1 VTTYVD
7 TSVLAAYYC
16 PEQLSILAERTLRRL
31 PSPVISELTLV
42 ELTSA
47 ISRKIRE
54 QTLSREEGAR
64 ILTQIETHVEEG
76 YYHIMPVRPR
86 DYRVARA
93 WLGRLQGTLR
103 TLDALHLAVAESD
116 EASMLTADK
125 RLAAEARSL
134 GIPVKLLAIHRRR

>member
-1 VTTYVD
+1 MITYVD

-16 PEQLSILAERTLRRL
+16 PEPLSILAERTLRRL
-31 PSPVISELTLV
+31 SSPIISELTLV

-54 QTLSREEGAR
+54 RTLSREEGAR
-64 ILTQIETHVEEG
+64 ILTQIDAHVEEG
-76 YYHIMPVRPR
+76 YYRIMPVRPR

-93 WLGRLQGTLR
+93 WLGQLQGTLR
-103 TLDALHLAVAESD
+103 TLDALHLAIAESA
-116 EASMLTADK
+116 EASTLTADK

-134 GIPVKLLAIHRRR
+134 GMSVKLLARHRRQ

>member
-16 PEQLSILAERTLRRL
+16 PEPLSIMAERTLRRL
-31 PSPVISELTLV
+31 SSPVISELTLV

-64 ILTQIETHVEEG
+64 ILTQIDAQVE
-76 YYHIMPVRPR
+76 
-86 DYRVARA
+86 D
-93 WLGRLQGTLR
+93 
-103 TLDALHLAVAESD
+103 
-116 EASMLTADK
+116 
-125 RLAAEARSL
+125 
-134 GIPVKLLAIHRRR
+134 